1 MRLRRPG
8 YADVAATLALVCDSA
23 APPTSSPP
31 VARLGRPRSRSR
43 TAPCLQFVDVT
54 VEHKPPRNKRFGVRR
69 KHWEAAINCGTFFSL
84 WVSPMAKPKLDALV
98 AALEAA

>member
-1 MRLRRPG
+1 VLSDSQYSVRVRLLIERP
-8 YADVAATLALVCDSA
+8 D
-23 APPTSSPP
+23 
-31 VARLGRPRSRSR
+31 SRSR
-43 TAPCLQFVDVT
+43 HET

>member
-1 MRLRRPG
+1 
-8 YADVAATLALVCDSA
+8 
-23 APPTSSPP
+23 
-31 VARLGRPRSRSR
+31 
-43 TAPCLQFVDVT
+43 